1 MLYDKKSLTVQTVH
15 TAFDTWDQTDSVH
28 GPDRGPFGLDR
39 TVNNPTVKQYYQYK

>member
-28 GPDRGPFGLDR
+28 GPFGLDR